1 MNRICVMFLTLGLMV
16 ALNSP
21 LFSQLELPRKSPVA
35 KTANTIGYTE
45 IEIVYSSPAVKGRTV
60 WGDIVPYDQVWRA
73 GANEATTISFSTDL
87 MIEGAN
93 LPKGK
98 YAFFLIP
105 QEGDT
110 WTAVFNKTADQWGAY
125 QYDESQDALRI
136 PVGVKTLSNP
146 EERLTYSIV
155 EQDLD
160 LGYIRFGWESKVVY
174 LRFQTDLLNTV
185 KQKIDEAI
193 AKAPAEDHWKVYSQ
207 AADFLADSD
216 RYTDWA
222 LNFANQS
229 TELFDHSSNWW
240 TKARLEAKKGDYKA
254 AVESAAKAAEVGK
267 ANAED
272 KFYAGSKE
280 RIEQTVSE
288 WKTKL

>member
-1 MNRICVMFLTLGLMV
+1 M
-16 ALNSP
+16 
-21 LFSQLELPRKSPVA
+21 A

-73 GANEATTISFSTDL
+73 GANEATTMSFSTDL

-98 YAFFLIP
+98 YSFFLIP
-105 QEGDT
+105 QEGET

-185 KQKIDEAI
+185 KQKIDEAV

-254 AVESAAKAAEVGK
+254 AVESAAKAAEAGK